1 MSKDGLTT
9 KNGTTT
15 PGLEELAAIGSVE
28 DIQRD
33 CSLLNELPQV
43 LRQPGSVFVGW
54 TAVIWGE
61 TPGP

>member
-1 MSKDGLTT
+1 
-9 KNGTTT
+9 
-15 PGLEELAAIGSVE
+15 
-28 DIQRD
+28 
-33 CSLLNELPQV
+33 LLNELPQV